1 MSLSRRLLLRASRSA
16 WLARTLRQRPFFGRA
31 VRRFMPGEDLPAAL
45 DAAAGLA
52 QAGLGSV
59 LTHLGEQVTSRDEAD
74 GVRDQYQRVLD
85 EIRRRELPAEISVKL
100 THLGLEL
107 DPRACLQHLL
117 ALAARAG
124 DARSFLWIDMEE
136 SRYVDAT
143 LELYR
148 AVRAAHAGVGVC
160 LQAYLRRTPADL
172 EALLP
177 LAPAIRLVKGA
188 YNESPATAFPKKRDV
203 DTAYAALGGR
213 LLERA
218 ARGEARAVFGT
229 HDLDLVAR
237 LRDRALGLGLTG
249 GGGAGGYEV
258 HMLYGIRAATQ
269 RALAP
274 GGGALRGLISYGVH
288 WVPWY
293 MRRLAERPA
302 DWWFG
307 LPPVLCR
314 APA

>member
-1 MSLSRRLLLRASRSA
+1 MSLARRLLLSASRSA

-59 LTHLGEQVTSRDEAD
+59 LTHLGEQVISRDEAD

-85 EIRRRELPAEISVKL
+85 EIRRRERPAEISVKP

-117 ALAARAG
+117 ALAARAAN
-124 DARSFLWIDMEE
+124 ARSFLWIDMEE

-148 AVRAAHAGVGVC
+148 AVRAAHPGVGVC

-172 EALLP
+172 EALGP

-188 YNESPATAFPKKRDV
+188 YNESAAAAFPKKRDV
-203 DTAYAALGGR
+203 DAAYGALGAR
-213 LLERA
+213 LLDLA
-218 ARGEARAVFGT
+218 ARSGARAVFGT
-229 HDLDLVAR
+229 HDLGLVAR

-258 HMLYGIRAATQ
+258 HMLYGLRAAAQ
-269 RALAP
+269 RALALE
-274 GGGALRGLISYGVH
+274 GVAVRVLISYGTH
-288 WVPWY
+288 WFPWY

-302 DWWFG
+302 NVWFVVRHLFG
-307 LPPVLCR
+307 
-314 APA
+314 